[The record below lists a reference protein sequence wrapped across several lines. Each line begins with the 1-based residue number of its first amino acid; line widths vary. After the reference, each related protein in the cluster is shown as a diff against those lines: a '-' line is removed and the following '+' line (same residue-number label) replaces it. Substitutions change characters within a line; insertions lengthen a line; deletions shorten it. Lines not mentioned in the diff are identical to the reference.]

1 MIGEDTQ
8 HPESPCTS
16 LCVLDPKTGWC
27 EGCGRTLDE
36 IANWSAMT
44 AAEKWSVL
52 RAIQARRSGKERL
65 DG

>member
-1 MIGEDTQ
+1 VIGEDAQ

-16 LCVLDPKTGWC
+16 LCVLDPSTGWC
-27 EGCGRTLDE
+27 EGCARTLDE

-52 RAIQARRSGKERL
+52 RAIQSRRGGKERL

>member
-16 LCVLDPKTGWC
+16 LCVLDPGTSWC
-27 EGCGRTLDE
+27 KGCGRTLDE

-52 RAIQARRSGKERL
+52 RAIKARRGGKERL